1 MTVRRHTKVLT
12 DGERELGKPKVQ
24 LALSTSHLL
33 PVAYRLLLPAGQT
46 CRGLE

>member
-1 MTVRRHTKVLT
+1 MTMRRHTKVLT
-12 DGERELGKPKVQ
+12 DGERELGKPKLQ

-33 PVAYRLLLPAGQT
+33 SVAYRLLLPAGQT